1 MQASDSAILVKG
13 VEGGVSPAL
22 RGDGKVFYYVDESE
36 MKEKIFNPKEI
47 SINQNMRA
55 VPLPDL
61 EKQEEKKLDDISS
74 DINIEDF
81 AQKASEIGID
91 ALSGKNCP
99 AKDTLIYTGSLALS
113 LIKNLSF
120 NEASS
125 QIKKSIDSGKAKE
138 FFYNAI

>member
-1 MQASDSAILVKG
+1 
-13 VEGGVSPAL
+13 
-22 RGDGKVFYYVDESE
+22 
-36 MKEKIFNPKEI
+36 MKETTFNPKTI

-61 EKQEEKKLDDISS
+61 EKQEENKLDDISS
-74 DINIEDF
+74 DINVKDF
-81 AQKASEIGID
+81 AEKTSEIGKE
-91 ALSGKNCP
+91 ALNGKNCP

-113 LIKNLSF
+113 IMKNISF
-120 NEASS
+120 NDAAN